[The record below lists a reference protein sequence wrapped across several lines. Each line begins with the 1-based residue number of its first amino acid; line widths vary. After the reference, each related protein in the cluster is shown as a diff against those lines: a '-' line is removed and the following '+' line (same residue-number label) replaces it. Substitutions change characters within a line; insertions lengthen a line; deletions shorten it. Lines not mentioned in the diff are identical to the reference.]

1 MKRPNT
7 DIRVSFYLKKTSK
20 NNTNRR
26 AIYVNLKFRGEQ
38 KQFATKIYVNNPDDF
53 IKGGLVGREHHD
65 NQMKLTMI
73 TKKLEGYDG
82 KLFSDIN
89 KVLDAYYGDD
99 ILDYPSTILEVYE
112 YSMKHQ
118 SDHVNNTIRRKKSI
132 VNSFERFIKSNPTS
146 YSNFSVIKK
155 APRQMFRQHALEYI
169 DWLKS
174 INMKKSSI
182 ILYVSSLSSLFNLFR
197 KNHLDRVPTL
207 IENPFSSIIKPDTK
221 EQRKKKA
228 LARAIDWEYIER
240 IKELR
245 HIRPQD
251 IMHQHMALLQA
262 YTGLSFIEFGKE
274 DCLEIRKTIHGPAL
288 INKRV
293 KNKKDYM
300 VYLKEDIEQIVKK
313 LQPII
318 FPPFVDNNIINLFI
332 KDKTYKKYNRYL
344 KNIEKEIGFED
355 PKPLTSHRLRHTFGM
370 RCVNDLKI
378 QIHIVARMMGDDQE
392 TIMNN
397 YADLTPDNIILEQ
410 KQQTNLFEGVNK
422 KTRNSNN

>member
-1 MKRPNT
+1 
-7 DIRVSFYLKKTSK
+7 
-20 NNTNRR
+20 
-26 AIYVNLKFRGEQ
+26 
-38 KQFATKIYVNNPDDF
+38 
-53 IKGGLVGREHHD
+53 
-65 NQMKLTMI
+65 
-73 TKKLEGYDG
+73 
-82 KLFSDIN
+82 
-89 KVLDAYYGDD
+89 
-99 ILDYPSTILEVYE
+99 
-112 YSMKHQ
+112 
-118 SDHVNNTIRRKKSI
+118 
-132 VNSFERFIKSNPTS
+132 
-146 YSNFSVIKK
+146 
-155 APRQMFRQHALEYI
+155 MFRQHALEYI

-174 INMKKSSI
+174 IDMKKSSI
-182 ILYVSSLSSLFNLFR
+182 ILYINSLSSLFNLFR
-197 KNHLDRVPTL
+197 KNHLDRVPHL

-378 QIHIVARMMGDDQE
+378 QIHIVAKMMGDDQE

-410 KQQTNLFEGVNK
+410 KQQTNLFEEVNK
-422 KTRNSNN
+422 KTQNSNN